1 MPFINSKLSVKVSDE
16 KKEAIKTKL
25 GHAIEAI
32 PGKTE
37 SWLMV
42 GFEDDYCLYFKGNQD
57 GPTAFIEV
65 KIFGS
70 APDSAFDRLTE
81 RISSIYEEE
90 LGIPKNS
97 IYFKT
102 EEVLH
107 WGWNGA
113 NF

>member
-1 MPFINSKLSVKVSDE
+1 MPFINSKLSVK
-16 KKEAIKTKL
+16 ALKTQL

-90 LGIPKNS
+90 LGIPKNR
-97 IYFKT
+97 IYIKY

-107 WGWNGA
+107 WGWN
-113 NF
+113 

>member
-1 MPFINSKLSVKVSDE
+1 M
-16 KKEAIKTKL
+16 
-25 GHAIEAI
+25 
-32 PGKTE
+32 
-37 SWLMV
+37 
-42 GFEDDYCLYFKGNQD
+42 
-57 GPTAFIEV
+57 

-90 LGIPKNS
+90 LGIPKNR
-97 IYFKT
+97 IYIKY